1 MKRAARIGALLLGA
15 LFVGSLP
22 AAAKDAAPFVV
33 DDQAVVRD
41 FTRQLEALK
50 DAGQTVDS
58 KELIGQLKRTRARV
72 SLPSPSRRTKE
83 WDEVYR
89 ASLPGVVIVG
99 RIYLC
104 SKCTRWHLSAASG
117 AILTREGVMVTNY
130 HVVDNPDGVL
140 GAMTSDGKVYA
151 VKEVLAASEKDD
163 VAILRL
169 AAEGDVF
176 TPLSLRLDAPVG
188 AGVGVISH
196 PTSYF
201 YTFSEGTVSR
211 YFKGG
216 DAKARVPRMAITADY
231 AKGSSGAPV
240 LDAAGNLVGL
250 ACTTQSIYYGEKDG
264 HQENLQAV
272 IKACVPALAIRKLL
286 E

>member
-1 MKRAARIGALLLGA
+1 MTRGAMAWVLLG
-15 LFVGSLP
+15 LLCIGLLP
-22 AAAKDAAPFVV
+22 ADGGASAPAPV
-33 DDQAVVRD
+33 DDPAVVRD
-41 FTRQLEALK
+41 FTRGLEALK
-50 DAGQTVDS
+50 DAGRTVDS
-58 KELIGQLKRTRARV
+58 KDLIGQLSRARARV
-72 SLPSPSRRTKE
+72 ALPSAARRSKE

-89 ASLPGVVIVG
+89 ASLPGVLIAG
-99 RIYLC
+99 RIYRC

-117 AILTREGVMVTNY
+117 AMLTRDGVMVTNY
-130 HVVDNPDGVL
+130 HVVNNPNGVL

-151 VKEVLAASEKDD
+151 VQEVLAASEQDD

-169 AAEGDVF
+169 DTGGDVF
-176 TPLSLRLDAPVG
+176 TPLPLRTDAPVG
-188 AGVGVISH
+188 VRVGVISH

-201 YTFSEGTVSR
+201 YTFSEGTISR
-211 YFKGG
+211 YFMGG

-240 LDAAGNLVGL
+240 LDAAGNLIGL

-272 IKACVPALAIRKLL
+272 IKACVPAQAIRNLI